1 MKKFIKKIIIAIYP
15 RNWYLR
21 TKLHNGAFVLGK
33 NKKGFGG
40 RGAFIEGD
48 NYEPELFFLD
58 RFIELG
64 DVFIDV
70 GANTGIYSMKA
81 AKKIG
86 EHGLVIACEPFIGVF
101 ESLIKSVEINRFNNV
116 RLRNFCIGAK
126 KEILQFYFNYN
137 KPNSFSLL
145 KLDSNASSINIPVLS
160 LDELIHWE
168 NLKKVNYIKI
178 DAEGAENVI
187 LTGAIETIL
196 NFRPIIQL
204 ETFDFEI
211 KNKLKDYRFFKAS
224 NSPNVICL
232 PINHKFIE
240 VPQILGFP
248 ELLN

>member
-1 MKKFIKKIIIAIYP
+1 MKKTLKKIIIAIYP
-15 RNWYLR
+15 ANWYLK
-21 TKLHNGAFVLGK
+21 TKLNSGAFVLGK

-86 EHGLVIACEPFIGVF
+86 ENGLVIACEPFIGVF

-126 KEILQFYFNYN
+126 KEISKFYFNYN

-145 KLDSNASSINIPVLS
+145 KLDSGASSINILVLS
-160 LDELIHWE
+160 LDELIQWE
-168 NLKKVNYIKI
+168 NLNKVNYIKI
-178 DAEGAENVI
+178 DAEGAENDI
-187 LTGAIETIL
+187 LSGSFKTIL
-196 NFRPIIQL
+196 NFKPIIQL
-204 ETFDFEI
+204 ETFNFEI
-211 KNKLKDYRFFKAS
+211 RNKLSDYRFFKAL
-224 NSPNVICL
+224 NSPNVLCL
-232 PINHKFIE
+232 PVTHKFIN
-240 VPQILGFP
+240 VPESIGFS